1 MDNFTTGRKRPG
13 FMRDFK
19 KTEEHNEAGE
29 TVISFGHVPRPD
41 DPYVVYKDYEKR
53 KKEYMEAA

>member
-1 MDNFTTGRKRPG
+1 
-13 FMRDFK
+13 MRDFK